1 MRFTLRQLQVFIAVA
16 NHQNLTRAA
25 DELSMSQSAASSALK
40 DLEDRYDVLL
50 FDRIGKRLQLNEQGL
65 LIRSKAEALLAQAQ
79 ELEQALLNHDEIGSL
94 SVGATLSIGN
104 YLAIKLVADYMAL
117 HPHAK
122 VHLEVANTAHIVDK
136 VLSYEIDVGL
146 IEGEINHP
154 DLDTS
159 FWRHDELAIFC
170 SPEHPLAQKQRK
182 QESLDEADLLAAPWI
197 MREPGSGTRQA
208 FERVLHHLL
217 PRLKVALELQHTEA
231 IKRATEAGLGIGCL
245 SLITLEDAF
254 KRGSLVRLNLPEYDF
269 TRNLYLIVH
278 RQKYRSA
285 GIQAWLKLCA

>member
-1 MRFTLRQLQVFIAVA
+1 M
-16 NHQNLTRAA
+16 
-25 DELSMSQSAASSALK
+25 
-40 DLEDRYDVLL
+40 
-50 FDRIGKRLQLNEQGL
+50 
-65 LIRSKAEALLAQAQ
+65 
-79 ELEQALLNHDEIGSL
+79 
-94 SVGATLSIGN
+94 GATLSIGN
-104 YLAIKLVADYMAL
+104 YLAIKLVADYMAQ

-146 IEGEINHP
+146 IEGEVNHP

-170 SPEHPLAQKQRK
+170 SPEHPLAQKQRE
-182 QESLDEADLLAAPWI
+182 QGSLNEADLLAAQWI

-217 PRLKVALELQHTEA
+217 PGLKDGWVIMGSSNL
-231 IKRATEAGLGIGCL
+231 TEAGLGIGCL